1 MKLDFKLFMDS
12 MDPDDWTLE
21 YLYQELLSWVDSKVD
36 IRWISEPKDIYDDLQ
51 TTIYKEWIQ
60 GKPIPPPTIDED
72 DQLYI
77 ELTYHSEIL
86 DLYLKF
92 REYGNQC
99 SSHLINLPNQNADTI
114 LNFILYHVERVSES
128 DESDESDS
136 DST

>member
-1 MKLDFKLFMDS
+1 VKLDFKLFMDS
-12 MDPDDWTLE
+12 MDLDDWTLE
-21 YLYQELLSWVDSKVD
+21 YLYQELLSWVDSKID
-36 IRWISEPKDIYDDLQ
+36 IRWISEPEDIYDDLQ

-60 GKPIPPPTIDED
+60 GKPIPPPVVEED

-92 REYGNQC
+92 REYGLQC
-99 SSHLINLPNQNADTI
+99 CSRLINLPNQNADTV

-128 DESDESDS
+128 EDSDS

>member
-1 MKLDFKLFMDS
+1 VKLDFKLFMDS
-12 MDPDDWTLE
+12 MDPDDWTIE
-21 YLYQELLSWVDSKVD
+21 YLYGELLSWVDSKID
-36 IRWISEPKDIYDDLQ
+36 IRWISEPEDIYDDLQ

-60 GKPIPPPTIDED
+60 GKPIPPPVVEED

-92 REYGNQC
+92 REYGLQC
-99 SSHLINLPNQNADTI
+99 SSRLVNLPNQNADTI

-128 DESDESDS
+128 EDSDS

>member
-21 YLYQELLSWVDSKVD
+21 YLYQELLSWVDSKID

-51 TTIYKEWIQ
+51 TTIYKEWIL
-60 GKPIPPPTIDED
+60 GKPIPPPTIEED

-92 REYGNQC
+92 REYGLQC
-99 SSHLINLPNQNADTI
+99 GSRLINLSNQNADTV

-128 DESDESDS
+128 DESDSES
-136 DST
+136 T